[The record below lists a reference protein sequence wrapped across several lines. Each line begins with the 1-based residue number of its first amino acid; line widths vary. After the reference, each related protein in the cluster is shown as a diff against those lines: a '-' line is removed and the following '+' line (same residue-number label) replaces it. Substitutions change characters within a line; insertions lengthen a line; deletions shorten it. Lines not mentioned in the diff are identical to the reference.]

1 MAPAREIGRF
11 TFTAAEIVRFAGA
24 FDPKPFHVD
33 AEAARASP
41 FGGLVASGWH
51 LVCVW
56 MGLFVRALGPVEA
69 MGDEAAPALPPD
81 HPRVVSPVGV
91 GFGLRALEWKAP
103 VHAGETL
110 LFLTEVVEARTSGS
124 RPGWT
129 IVRRRN
135 SARRADGTEVMAF
148 ELRHMAPEGAVEV
161 AAAP

>member
-11 TFTAAEIVRFAGA
+11 TFTAAEITRFAGA
-24 FDPKPFHVD
+24 FDPRAVHVD
-33 AEAARASP
+33 AEAARQSP
-41 FGGLVASGWH
+41 FGGLVAAGWH
-51 LVCVW
+51 VVCVW

-69 MGDEAAPALPPD
+69 MGDEGAPPLPPD

-91 GFGLRALEWKAP
+91 GFGLRALEWTAP

-110 LFLTEVVEARTSGS
+110 LFLTEVVEARPSGS

-135 SARRADGTEVMAF
+135 SAQRADGTEVMSF
-148 ELRHMAPEGAVEV
+148 ELRHMAPDGAVEI